1 MNMFNRISN
10 KIQTNPYIMR
20 LAKGYQA
27 TYLYIILSVIMV
39 VIMVM
44 VVIKNNDKQNLTK
57 TVERTHEILD
67 VTHSVTEKALEIE
80 TSIRGFVLLRDESML
95 PLFYQGTSGLRSEI
109 ETLEKLE
116 KNDAKISKTIASLH
130 DIANDR
136 IRNVELFVLKLKSK
150 QISNDEVRAATE
162 KGKELSTRVKTLANE
177 INNYELKQLTKDKA
191 ADESNDSD
199 LNVNIILLTMV
210 VGIIVLLGFLI
221 LTIQNS
227 KNKLAAEVEKSN
239 TLFSNIFS
247 HNPACISIT
256 RQKDGVLIRVNES
269 YLKLFDFKTSEE
281 VIGKTSNDINI
292 YVKSTEEKELYDQ
305 LVKENN
311 VKNKE
316 IEVKTRYGEIKWI
329 SSSVLI
335 LEIEGEPCILN
346 VSIDITEQK
355 KAEEKLLESNREME
369 AFTYTVSHDL
379 RAPLRAINGYA
390 NIIIEE
396 YEDKLDDEGA
406 VFLNSIV
413 GNSRKMGDLIDD
425 LLAFSRLG
433 RNVMPTSEINMKG
446 LLQTVIDE
454 RIQTEDDKV
463 FLTIKEIYPATG
475 QQALIKQVWINFV
488 SNALKYSQH
497 SPIQKIEIGSYYR
510 DNNIVY
516 YIKDNGVGFDMKYYN
531 KLFGV
536 FQRLHTKEEF
546 EGTGIGLA
554 IVQKIISKHNGTVWA
569 ESELGVGSTFFFSLP
584 RLT

>member
-1 MNMFNRISN
+1 
-10 KIQTNPYIMR
+10 
-20 LAKGYQA
+20 
-27 TYLYIILSVIMV
+27 
-39 VIMVM
+39 
-44 VVIKNNDKQNLTK
+44 
-57 TVERTHEILD
+57 
-67 VTHSVTEKALEIE
+67 
-80 TSIRGFVLLRDESML
+80 
-95 PLFYQGTSGLRSEI
+95 
-109 ETLEKLE
+109 
-116 KNDAKISKTIASLH
+116 
-130 DIANDR
+130 
-136 IRNVELFVLKLKSK
+136 
-150 QISNDEVRAATE
+150 
-162 KGKELSTRVKTLANE
+162 
-177 INNYELKQLTKDKA
+177 
-191 ADESNDSD
+191 
-199 LNVNIILLTMV
+199 
-210 VGIIVLLGFLI
+210 
-221 LTIQNS
+221 
-227 KNKLAAEVEKSN
+227 
-239 TLFSNIFS
+239 
-247 HNPACISIT
+247 
-256 RQKDGVLIRVNES
+256 
-269 YLKLFDFKTSEE
+269 
-281 VIGKTSNDINI
+281 
-292 YVKSTEEKELYDQ
+292 
-305 LVKENN
+305 
-311 VKNKE
+311 
-316 IEVKTRYGEIKWI
+316 
-329 SSSVLI
+329 
-335 LEIEGEPCILN
+335 
-346 VSIDITEQK
+346 
-355 KAEEKLLESNREME
+355 ME

-454 RIQTEDDKV
+454 RIQTEDDKI

-475 QQALIKQVWINFV
+475 QQALIKQVWVNFV